1 MKIDENQRKF
11 ASFKIKEKLW
21 NEFVKTVYKNGSSTT
36 NVLEDFIEQY
46 ITENCAPQPR
56 TAVNALIAQIREPS
70 ARSKL
75 PESLTIGAKESNSVL
90 DLTGIHVLVLDD
102 EINIR
107 ISITSILEHYGA
119 TVTAIASPTVAIQTL
134 QAEPQ
139 KYHVLLSDIGMPE
152 QDGWSFI
159 RQVRALSPEAGGT
172 IPAAALTT
180 YSSPREINIAKQLG
194 FQVHISK
201 PIDATLLA
209 SIVADLFDRSIDSR
223 SVNL

>member
-21 NEFVKTVYKNGSSTT
+21 NEFVKTVYQNGSSTT

-46 ITENCAPQPR
+46 MSKNYATGSQA
-56 TAVNALIAQIREPS
+56 TVKALTQ
-70 ARSKL
+70 SKL
-75 PESLTIGAKESNSVL
+75 PESLTISVKDSNSLL
-90 DLTGIHVLVLDD
+90 DLTGIHVIVLDD
-102 EINIR
+102 EVNIR
-107 ISITSILEHYGA
+107 ASITSILEHYGA
-119 TVTAIASPTVAIQTL
+119 TVTAIGSPIVAIQTL
-134 QAEPQ
+134 QAEPS

-159 RQVRALSPEAGGT
+159 RQVRLLSPASGGT

-180 YSSPREINIAKQLG
+180 YSSPREIDIAKQLG

-201 PIDATLLA
+201 PVDATLLA
-209 SIVADLFDRSIDSR
+209 SIVADLFNQSIGSRSID
-223 SVNL
+223 L

>member
-1 MKIDENQRKF
+1 MKIDEDQRKF
-11 ASFKIKEKLW
+11 ASFKIKEELW
-21 NEFVKTVYKNGSSTT
+21 NEFVKIVYENGSSTT
-36 NVLEDFIEQY
+36 NVLEDLIEQY
-46 ITENCAPQPR
+46 LTENCAPPAI
-56 TAVNALIAQIREPS
+56 TAVNGQIAQP
-70 ARSKL
+70 KL
-75 PESLTIGAKESNSVL
+75 PESLTIGSKESNSVL

-119 TVTAIASPTVAIQTL
+119 TVTAIASPIVAIQTL
-134 QAEPQ
+134 QTEPK

-159 RQVRALSPEAGGT
+159 RQVRALSPDAGGT

-201 PIDATLLA
+201 PVDATLLA
-209 SIVADLFDRSIDSR
+209 SIVAELFDRSIPDR
-223 SVNL
+223 

>member
-1 MKIDENQRKF
+1 MKIDEDQRKF
-11 ASFKIKEKLW
+11 ASFKIKEELW
-21 NEFVKTVYKNGSSTT
+21 NEFVKTVYENGSSTT
-36 NVLEDFIEQY
+36 NVLEDLIEQY
-46 ITENCAPQPR
+46 LTENFAPPAI
-56 TAVNALIAQIREPS
+56 TAVNGQIAQP
-70 ARSKL
+70 KL
-75 PESLTIGAKESNSVL
+75 PESLTIGSKESNSVL

-119 TVTAIASPTVAIQTL
+119 TVTAIASPIVAIQTL
-134 QAEPQ
+134 QTEPK

-159 RQVRALSPEAGGT
+159 RQVRALSPDAGGT

-201 PIDATLLA
+201 PVDATLLA
-209 SIVADLFDRSIDSR
+209 SIVAELFDRSIPDR
-223 SVNL
+223 